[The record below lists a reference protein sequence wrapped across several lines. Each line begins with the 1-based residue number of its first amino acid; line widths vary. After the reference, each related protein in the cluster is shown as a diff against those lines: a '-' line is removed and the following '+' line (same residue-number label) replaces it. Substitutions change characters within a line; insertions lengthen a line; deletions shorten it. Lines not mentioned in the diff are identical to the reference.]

1 MMLQSFGV
9 SLLMHN
15 SILVSHSE
23 SLVADGE
30 HAAVGTDKYLSI
42 LKYLLR
48 KTIYKHESLLASLS
62 LSRCH

>member
-1 MMLQSFGV
+1 
-9 SLLMHN
+9 MHN

-42 LKYLLR
+42 LKYLLH
-48 KTIYKHESLLASLS
+48 KTKYIYKHESLLASLS
-62 LSRCH
+62 YQDVINM